1 MVSRLSF
8 HLFSCFFAI
17 FVTRCLAS
25 THRQVPRLGILSSSR
40 DSISTE
46 TYLPPDFE
54 VNYYTQTL
62 DHFNYRPESYTTFQQ
77 RYIVNS
83 RYWGGANTSSPI
95 FVYTGDEGDI
105 IRLPQIV
112 GFMTENAPQFNALLV
127 YIEHRYYGDSIP
139 FGSIEAAF
147 QNTST
152 LGYLSSTQALADY
165 AELITYLKINWSAES
180 CPVIAIGGSYGGM
193 LASWFRLKYPHI
205 VIGALASSAPIL
217 YFDDIT
223 PQNGYF
229 SVVTKDYKEANE
241 SCYMTIRQSWS
252 EIDKIAALP
261 NGLITLSKKFKTCEP
276 LSSSEELKGTL
287 EIMFVIAAQYDHPP
301 NYPVNKYCDAIDGLP
316 NGSDVLSRIY
326 AAFDAGFPSGSCHQM
341 YKLGQPNTSAWEWQV
356 NHISMCILFTHNYYD
371 RRQIN
376 KIRFNVSMVIKTC
389 TEMNIKSVLKKFA
402 SNIIFSNGLRDPYSI
417 GGVLQNISDSVV
429 AISTAQGSHCLDILN
444 TLPSDPEWLIA
455 QRNSEIKIVQG
466 WIADYNVH
474 ELGFA
479 DLSKVYIFRGNKDI
493 INDKPLD
500 ELQNDQ
506 WPVQTGNRD
515 LRCHKG
521 LLGACL
527 PRTVARSAVRAL
539 KARKLG
545 LFTGSGFSF
554 VRVFHFPPP
563 GRILTKPAD
572 MDRLEWGLLDQD
584 VLSKVCSTLSSF
596 ISSKLAKVTFSD
608 VVEVFGDD
616 SRVILLGALL
626 LTSVNYSDTE
636 DDVWEPTRVSSNRRF
651 HGFVV
656 FIGDSTRELG
666 VHFLKNETHWFD
678 VFVRWKAWVEIE
690 TGSMLKCLESN
701 GDGDQFCC
709 DEFAID
715 KTSIGI
721 KRLEKIP

>member
-1 MVSRLSF
+1 EMVSRLSF
-8 HLFSCFFAI
+8 DLFSCFFAI

-95 FVYTGDEGDI
+95 FVYTGHEGDVTRI
-105 IRLPQIV
+105 PQIV
-112 GFMTENAPQFNALLV
+112 GFMTENAPQFKALLV

-165 AELITYLKINWSAES
+165 AELITYLMINWSAES

-193 LASWFRLKYPHI
+193 LSSWFRLKYPHI

-229 SVVTKDYKEANE
+229 SVVTKDYKEASE
-241 SCYMTIRQSWS
+241 SCYTTIRQSWS

-287 EIMFVIAAQYDHPP
+287 EIMFVAAAQYDHPP

-326 AAFDAGFPSGSCHQM
+326 AAFDAGFPSGPCHHM
-341 YKLGQPNTSAWEWQV
+341 YDFGQPNTSAWEWQ
-356 NHISMCILFTHNYYD
+356 
-371 RRQIN
+371 
-376 KIRFNVSMVIKTC
+376 TC
-389 TEMNIKSVLKKFA
+389 TEMVFPIGIDNTTMFQSSPFDLKAYTNNCEAVFHVTPRPHWVTTEFGGHNIKSVLKKFA

-444 TLPSDPEWLIA
+444 ALPSDPEWLIT

-466 WIADYNVH
+466 WIADYN
-474 ELGFA
+474 A
-479 DLSKVYIFRGNKDI
+479 M
-493 INDKPLD
+493 
-500 ELQNDQ
+500 
-506 WPVQTGNRD
+506 
-515 LRCHKG
+515 LR
-521 LLGACL
+521 
-527 PRTVARSAVRAL
+527 
-539 KARKLG
+539 
-545 LFTGSGFSF
+545 
-554 VRVFHFPPP
+554 
-563 GRILTKPAD
+563 
-572 MDRLEWGLLDQD
+572 
-584 VLSKVCSTLSSF
+584 
-596 ISSKLAKVTFSD
+596 
-608 VVEVFGDD
+608 
-616 SRVILLGALL
+616 
-626 LTSVNYSDTE
+626 
-636 DDVWEPTRVSSNRRF
+636 
-651 HGFVV
+651 
-656 FIGDSTRELG
+656 
-666 VHFLKNETHWFD
+666 
-678 VFVRWKAWVEIE
+678 
-690 TGSMLKCLESN
+690 
-701 GDGDQFCC
+701 
-709 DEFAID
+709 
-715 KTSIGI
+715 
-721 KRLEKIP
+721 